1 MDIINILFPI
11 SFMRGKEKERGE
23 TPCTKELVKT
33 TLKVAWPSIVEQF
46 LVSLVGFIDTAMVS
60 GLGAYAIAAVGLCN
74 QPKFIT
80 LVPILSLN
88 VALSSIVARR
98 FGQKKRDDAN
108 AVLRFALLFAFIV
121 STLVVGFSMIFREQ
135 ILRLAGTQSDT
146 HGPAVEY
153 FSIVV
158 GLSIFNVL
166 SLVINAAQRGVGNTK
181 IAMRTNL
188 TSNAVNVVLNYLL
201 IEGHF
206 GFPRLGLKGAAI
218 ATVIGS
224 VVACAMS
231 FSTILRKDGYLY
243 LFHCKEKKIDG
254 FSLRSMWSVGSSS
267 LLEQL
272 FLRIGFMTYAIIV
285 AGLGTVAFAAH
296 QMGLNIITLSFSLG
310 NGLSIAAVALVGKTL
325 GEERPDLAKIYAS
338 ICQRI
343 GLMFS
348 ITLSL
353 FYYIIGERLFMVFT
367 KDPKIIAYAEQL
379 MSLIVFLVIV
389 QISMVIFSG
398 CLRGAGDTKVV
409 ALISLISVTFI
420 RPISGY
426 IFVKILN
433 WGLIGAWLG
442 LAFDQAVR
450 FTLNFLRFK
459 SNKWLTMKV

>member
-1 MDIINILFPI
+1 MDILDLLFPI
-11 SFMRGKEKERGE
+11 ARMRGKEKARGE
-23 TPCTKELVKT
+23 TPCTKALVKKT
-33 TLKVAWPSIVEQF
+33 MKVAWPSIVEQF

-60 GLGAYAIAAVGLCN
+60 GLGPYAIAAVGLCN

-80 LVPILSLN
+80 LIPIMSLN

-98 FGQKKRDDAN
+98 FGQKKREDAN
-108 AVLRFALLFAFIV
+108 AVLRFALVFAFVV
-121 STLVVGFSMIFREQ
+121 STSIVALSMAFKEP
-135 ILRLAGTQSDT
+135 ILHLAGSQSDT
-146 HGPAVEY
+146 HDAAVEY

-158 GLSIFNVL
+158 GLSIFNVM

-188 TSNAVNVVLNYLL
+188 TSNALNMVLNYLL
-201 IEGHF
+201 IEGRF
-206 GFPRLGLKGAAI
+206 GFPRLELKGAAI
-218 ATVIGS
+218 ATVLGS

-231 FSTILRKDGYLY
+231 FSTILHKDGYLNLSY
-243 LFHCKEKKIDG
+243 CKEKKIDR
-254 FSLRSMWSVGSSS
+254 FSLKSMWSVGSSS

-285 AGLGTVAFAAH
+285 ASLGTVAFATH
-296 QMGLNIITLSFSLG
+296 QLGLNITTLSFSVG
-310 NGLSIAAVALVGKTL
+310 NGLSIAAVALVGKSL

-343 GLMFS
+343 GLMISVSLS
-348 ITLSL
+348 I
-353 FYYIIGERLFMVFT
+353 FYFLIGGRLFMVFT
-367 KDPKIIAYAEQL
+367 KDPEIIAYGEKI

-409 ALISLISVTFI
+409 ALISLVSVTFI

-426 IFVKILN
+426 VFVKVLN

-459 SNKWLTMKV
+459 SNKWLKMKV